1 MSWLP
6 ALRRRVETTA
16 LPMPDESPKA
26 VLDAYYRQ
34 LAAFGNRIENGNPV
48 QSWPIERAVSEGYAR
63 VVWVF
68 KAVDTIAGNAA
79 RLKFRLRSGQDVI
92 DDHPLYRLLN
102 HGKANPLETG
112 WQFRKRLSA
121 QVLLSPRGAFVEV
134 TQSRMG
140 TPTRLDLLPPG
151 RTFPV
156 AGSGNDL
163 LSHFEVN
170 DIRTGKR
177 KFIDPER
184 VRWIRDPDPVDPYS
198 AITPLGAMGMSIE
211 LDHFARLYNVAFMK
225 NDGRPGGVLG
235 VAGDM
240 EDSAMDR
247 IESKFG
253 RGPAESGKL
262 TVLAGEV
269 SYVDTSARPR
279 DMQYSQT
286 SSTAK
291 VEILAGFGVPE
302 SQLGNASGRTFDN
315 AEAESY
321 VYWERTMLPH
331 CDLVSSAF
339 DQDSEEELIGELDTS
354 VIEVLELP
362 KRQKRAEAR
371 SEFDLG
377 LRSVYSYAQMA
388 GIEEIEDTPDTRSL
402 FVAMVGK
409 EKVAS
414 TAKDFEDQQKQAEEE
429 AKKQEE
435 ANTARLQAM
444 QGAQPGGGQPGGPG
458 GKNPDDTGTN
468 PDDQSPTAA
477 DAFPGDGS
485 QGGGGKQSAGRKEWP
500 KLRVVETKDDY
511 PPGTTAPAPAP
522 APVAANPVRDDAEA
536 ALAAAITAVVV
547 RRTEITVAR
556 LRSPK
561 QRKGTRHWIAET
573 KADTRG
579 GTDGLDMDSVVDTAA
594 WAAEVQAAAT
604 PIITT
609 AAEDAA
615 EALAADAPESPP
627 DGDPTVWAG
636 VAVSV
641 VLGFLAAEATAHA
654 AQLAAR
660 LADADHSGADMDS
673 LIAIVRGSATSS
685 TRWAKTVAIQ
695 AATAAVEGARSAV
708 ATAAARFG
716 VTRRWVSRTDGHT
729 RATHLAA
736 NGQTQ
741 SAGVPFEV
749 GGSLLR
755 YPGDPAGP
763 TRETAGCRC
772 RVSYRWRNVAMP
784 LRGAS

>member
-6 ALRRRVETTA
+6 ALRRRVENTA

-26 VLDAYYRQ
+26 VLDSYYRQ
-34 LAAFGNRIENGNPV
+34 LAAFGGRLENPT
-48 QSWPIERAVSEGYAR
+48 QAQAWPIERAVAEGYAR
-63 VVWVF
+63 VVWVY

-79 RLKFRLRSGQDVI
+79 RLKFQLRDGEDVL
-92 DDHPLYRLLN
+92 DDHPLYHLLN
-102 HGKANPLETG
+102 HGKANPLESG
-112 WQFRKRLSA
+112 WMFRKRLSA

-134 TQSRMG
+134 TRSRLG

-151 RTFPV
+151 RTWPI
-156 AGSGNDL
+156 AGTGSDL
-163 LSHFEVN
+163 LSHFEVS

-184 VRWIRDPDPVDPYS
+184 VRWIRDPDPLDPY
-198 AITPLGAMGMSIE
+198 AAVTPLGAMGMSIE

-235 VAGDM
+235 VSGDM
-240 EDSAMDR
+240 EEEEMDR

-253 RGPAESGKL
+253 RGPMESGRM
-262 TVLAGEV
+262 TVIGGEV

-279 DMQYSQT
+279 DMQYGQT
-286 SSTAK
+286 STTAK

-315 AEAESY
+315 AEAEAY

-331 CDLVSSAF
+331 CDLVASAF
-339 DQDSEEELIGELDTS
+339 DGDSEDGLTGELDTS

-371 SEFDLG
+371 SEVEAG
-377 LRSVYSYAQMA
+377 VRSPYSYAQVA
-388 GIEEIEDTPDTRSL
+388 GIEEIEDTPDTRAL
-402 FVAMVGK
+402 FVPIVGK

-414 TAKDFEDQQKQAEEE
+414 TLKDFKDQEKAVADE

-435 ANTARLQAM
+435 ANAARLQAM
-444 QGAQPGGGQPGGPG
+444 QQGQQNSGGQQ
-458 GKNPDDTGTN
+458 DDGTGTS
-468 PDDQSPTAA
+468 PDAQGPAPDQV
-477 DAFPGDGS
+477 PGDGS
-485 QGGGGKQSAGRKEWP
+485 TGSGARQVGRKTA
-500 KLRVVETKDDY
+500 KLRLVETKDEPAAAVVDA
-511 PPGTTAPAPAP
+511 PPAEG
-522 APVAANPVRDDAEA
+522 NPVRDQAEA

-547 RRTEITVAR
+547 RRTEVTVAR

-579 GTDGLDMDSVVDTAA
+579 GAAGLDANSVVDAAA
-594 WAAEVQAAAT
+594 WASEITAAAT
-604 PIITT
+604 PIVT
-609 AAEDAA
+609 AAAQDAA
-615 EALAADAPESPP
+615 AELAGQAPEPP
-627 DGDPTVWAG
+627 DGSPATWAS
-636 VAVSV
+636 VAVTA
-641 VLGFLAAEATAHA
+641 VLRFLADDATAHA
-654 AQLAAR
+654 AQLARR
-660 LADADHSGADMDS
+660 LSDADAAGADMDS
-673 LIAIVRGSATSS
+673 LIAIVRGSATTS
-685 TRWAKTVAIQ
+685 TRWAKSVAIQ
-695 AATAAVEGARSAV
+695 AATAAVEGARSSLAE
-708 ATAAARFG
+708 AAARLG
-716 VTRRWVSRTDGHT
+716 VTRQWISRTDGKT
-729 RATHLAA
+729 RPSHVAA
-736 NGQTQ
+736 NGQVQ

-763 TRETAGCRC
+763 LRETAGCRC
-772 RVSYRWRNVAMP
+772 RVRYRWRAIALP

>member
-16 LPMPDESPKA
+16 LPMPEESPKA
-26 VLDAYYRQ
+26 VLDSYYRT
-34 LAAFGNRIENGNPV
+34 LAAFGNRIENGAPM
-48 QSWPIERAVSEGYAR
+48 QSWPIERAVAEGYAR

-112 WQFRKRLSA
+112 WMFRKRLSA

-156 AGSGNDL
+156 AGTGNDL
-163 LSHFEVN
+163 LSHFEVT

-184 VRWIRDPDPVDPYS
+184 VRWIRDPDPLDPYA

-247 IESKFG
+247 VEAKFG
-253 RGPAESGKL
+253 RGPAETGKL

-269 SYVDTSARPR
+269 SYVDTAARPR

-321 VYWERTMLPH
+321 IYWERTMLPH

-339 DQDSEEELIGELDTS
+339 DQDSEGELIGELDTS
-354 VIEVLELP
+354 VVEVLELP

-371 SEFDLG
+371 SEFGLG

-388 GIEEIEDTPDTRSL
+388 GIEEIEDTLDTRSL
-402 FVAMVGK
+402 FVAITGK

-414 TAKDFEDQQKQAEEE
+414 TEKDFKDQQKAAEEA
-429 AKKQEE
+429 AKKQQ
-435 ANTARLQAM
+435 AAAAAHLQA
-444 QGAQPGGGQPGGPG
+444 AQQAAQQGGGQ
-458 GKNPDDTGTN
+458 NPNQDPTKTN
-468 PDDQSPTAA
+468 PNDQSPTAA

-485 QGGGGKQSAGRKEWP
+485 QGGGAAQSTGRKEWP
-500 KLRVVETKDDY
+500 KLRVVETKADY
-511 PPGTTAPAPAP
+511 SAATTPPGAAPAPP
-522 APVAANPVRDDAEA
+522 EVNPVRDDAEA

-547 RRTEITVAR
+547 RRAEVTVAR

-579 GTDGLDMDSVVDTAA
+579 GPDGLDMDSVVDAAA
-594 WAAEVQAAAT
+594 WAAEVSAAAA

-615 EALAADAPESPP
+615 GALAADAPEPPP
-627 DGDPTVWAG
+627 DGNPAVWAG
-636 VAVSV
+636 VAVSA

-654 AQLAAR
+654 AQLATR
-660 LADADHSGADMDS
+660 LTDADATGADMDS
-673 LIAIVRGSATSS
+673 LIAIVRGSATAS
-685 TRWAKTVAIQ
+685 TRWARTVAIQ

-716 VTRRWVSRTDGHT
+716 VTRQWVSRTDGHT
-729 RATHLAA
+729 RPTHLAA
-736 NGQTQ
+736 NGQVQ
-741 SAGVPFEV
+741 SPGVPFEV

-763 TRETAGCRC
+763 VRETAGCRC
-772 RVSYRWRNVAMP
+772 RVKYRWRNVALP